1 MVMKSLQDCRR
12 AVIEHA
18 FARLN
23 DRQKE
28 AVFHKDGALLILAG
42 AGSGKTTVIIQ
53 RILNLIQFGDG
64 YNSSAEPAL
73 SPADRA
79 ALEAAA
85 ESFDAPSPY
94 ILDLCAVNPVP
105 AWKILAITFTNK
117 AAGELKDR
125 LQAALGSVGEQVT
138 AGTFHSFCARV
149 LRQDAERLGY
159 SARFLIYDT
168 DDQKRLMKECMKSL
182 GIEERMLPLKSILG
196 EISRAKDALKS
207 PADYAAE
214 TGEDYRLKHVARCY
228 SLYQKKLKEADAMD
242 FDDLLCN
249 TVELLRTCPDVLERY
264 QRRYEYLLVDEY
276 QDTNH
281 AQYELIHLLAKK
293 SGNLCV
299 VGDDDQSIYQF
310 RGATIENILSFEQEF
325 PSCKVIRL
333 EQNYRSTG
341 NILDAANKV
350 IAENIHRKGKTLWTD
365 NGAGEPLS
373 RVIVD
378 DEDAEARF
386 IADTVLNNLLSGG
399 KTLRDHVVLY
409 RANAQSNAIERAFIK
424 TGVPYRI
431 VGGHRFFDTVEVRDA
446 MAYLRVLQNPDD
458 NVSLRRIINTPK
470 RGIGD
475 TTLDH
480 AAALAEREGVSLY
493 TLLSRVQNYTELSRA
508 ALKIQGF
515 IQLME
520 ELRQQAGG
528 LLIPAETDKLDPFTG
543 LPASDFEEILDED
556 DFEEILDEPA
566 AETAPPLLSLHEFY
580 TEMLEKTGYLAMWQQ
595 AGKEEEGRVENLK
608 ELESS
613 IRRYEEA
620 SPDEFPRLY
629 GFLEEASLMTDA
641 DNYDAGADVVTMMT
655 MHAAKGLE
663 FPVVFL
669 PGFEEGVFP
678 GSQSMFEP
686 EKIEEERRLCYVAM
700 TRAKERL
707 YLLSARSRL
716 LYGQTNHNPPS
727 RFLTAI
733 PDKIVKTVDK
743 STRYATTFAFG
754 GGDHQNYGGDG
765 AFGERHAVDFSSR
778 TPRPRPVGKTFL
790 EQQNAGTK
798 PAVQK
803 PAASFAVGD
812 RVRHASFG
820 DGTIIAASPMGS
832 DTLLSIEF
840 PAGVKKLMANYAKLD
855 PLS

>member
-1 MVMKSLQDCRR
+1 MKSIQQWRR
-12 AVIEHA
+12 TIIERA
-18 FARLN
+18 FSRLN

-64 YNSSAEPAL
+64 YNSDESTL
-73 SPADRA
+73 SPADVA
-79 ALEAAA
+79 VLKEAA
-85 ESFDAPSPY
+85 ESTEMPSPY
-94 ILDLCAVNPVP
+94 VLNLCAVNPVP

-125 LQAALGSVGEQVT
+125 LKAALGSLGEQVT

-159 SARFLIYDT
+159 SARFLIYDS
-168 DDQKRLMKECMKSL
+168 DDQKRLMKECMKTL
-182 GIEERMLPLKSILG
+182 NIEEKMLPVKSILG
-196 EISRAKDALKS
+196 EVSRAKDALRS
-207 PADYAAE
+207 PADYAREVGA
-214 TGEDYRLKHVARCY
+214 DFRLKKVADCY
-228 SLYQKKLKEADAMD
+228 LLYQQKLKEADAMD
-242 FDDLLCN
+242 FDDLLVN

-264 QRRYEYLLVDEY
+264 QRRYNYLLVDEY

-310 RGATIENILSFEQEF
+310 RGATIENILSFEKEF

-341 NILDAANKV
+341 NILNAANNV
-350 IAENIHRKGKTLWTD
+350 IAENKHRKGKTLWTQNSD
-365 NGAGEPLS
+365 GELIS

-386 IADTVLNNLLSGG
+386 VADTILDNLLSGERR
-399 KTLRDHVVLY
+399 LRDHVVLY
-409 RANAQSNAIERAFIK
+409 RANAQSNAVERAFIK

-431 VGGHRFFDTVEVRDA
+431 VGGHRFFDTMEVRDA
-446 MAYLRVLQNPDD
+446 MAYLRLLQNPED
-458 NVSLRRIINTPK
+458 NVSLRRVINTPK

-480 AAALAEREGVSLY
+480 AAAIADSKGVSLY
-493 TLLSRVQNYTELSRA
+493 SVLERVEEYPELSRA
-508 ALKIQGF
+508 ALKIRGF
-515 IQLME
+515 MDMLAD
-520 ELRQQAGG
+520 LRTQAGS
-528 LLIPAETDKLDPFTG
+528 LLATDVGVKLDPFTG
-543 LPASDFEEILDED
+543 LPADDFEEILDED
-556 DFEEILDEPA
+556 DFEEILDT
-566 AETAPPLLSLHEFY
+566 AEEDLPVPTLSVHELY
-580 TEMLEKTGYLAMWQQ
+580 TEMLKKTGYLSMWQQ
-595 AGKEEEGRVENLK
+595 AGPAEEGRVENLK

-613 IRRYEEA
+613 IRRYEDA
-620 SPDEFPRLY
+620 SPDEYPRLY

-669 PGFEEGVFP
+669 PGLEEGLFP
-678 GSQSMFEP
+678 SSQSMFEP
-686 EKIEEERRLCYVAM
+686 EKIEEERRLCYVAI
-700 TRAKERL
+700 TRAKEQL
-707 YLLSARSRL
+707 YLLSARSRM

-727 RFLTAI
+727 QFLDAI
-733 PDKIVKTVDK
+733 PEEVLKTIDR
-743 STRYATTFAFG
+743 STRYATSFAFG

-765 AFGERHAVDFSSR
+765 SFGERHAVDFTPR
-778 TPRPRPVGKTFL
+778 TPRPRSAGKTFL
-790 EQQNAGTK
+790 EQQNAPKVAASKT
-798 PAVQK
+798 PAV
-803 PAASFAVGD
+803 AYAVGD
-812 RVRHASFG
+812 KVRHASFG
-820 DGTIIAASPMGS
+820 DGEIIATSPMGS
-832 DTLLSIEF
+832 DTLLSIQF
-840 PAGVKKLMANYAKLD
+840 PVGVKKLMANYAKLEK
-855 PLS
+855 L

>member
-1 MVMKSLQDCRR
+1 MKTVQECRR
-12 AVIEHA
+12 TLIERA

-53 RILNLIQFGDG
+53 RIVNLIQFGDG
-64 YNSSAEPAL
+64 YKSDECAL
-73 SPADRA
+73 SPADEA
-79 ALEAAA
+79 ALRAAA
-85 ESFDAPSPY
+85 ESNELPSPY
-94 ILDLCAVNPVP
+94 VLDLCAIDPVAP
-105 AWKILAITFTNK
+105 WKILAITFTNK

-125 LQAALGSVGEQVT
+125 LKSALGARGEQVT
-138 AGTFHSFCARV
+138 AGTFHAFCARV

-159 SARFLIYDT
+159 SVRFTIYDS
-168 DDQKRLMKECMKSL
+168 DDQKRLMKECMKAL
-182 GIEERMLPLKSILG
+182 NVEERILPLKSILG
-196 EISRAKDALKS
+196 EISRAKDELRS
-207 PADYAAE
+207 PKEYLRDAGVDF
-214 TGEDYRLKHVARCY
+214 RLKKVADCY
-228 SLYQKKLKEADAMD
+228 ALYQKKLKEADAMD
-242 FDDLLCN
+242 FDDLLFN

-264 QRRYEYLLVDEY
+264 QRRYAYLLVDEY

-281 AQYELIHLLAKK
+281 AQYELIHLLAQK

-325 PSCKVIRL
+325 RACKVIRL

-341 NILDAANKV
+341 NILDAANHV
-350 IAENIHRKGKTLWTD
+350 IAENERRKGKTLWTE
-365 NGAGEPLS
+365 NGAGDPLT

-386 IADTVLNNLLSGG
+386 IADTILDNLLSGG
-399 KTLRDHVVLY
+399 RKLRDHVVLY
-409 RANAQSNAIERAFIK
+409 RANAQSNAVERAFIK

-431 VGGHRFFDTVEVRDA
+431 VGGHRFFDTLEVRDA
-446 MAYLRVLQNPDD
+446 MAYLRLLQNPDD
-458 NVSLRRIINTPK
+458 GVSLRRVINTPK

-475 TTLDH
+475 TTLDR
-480 AAALAEREGVSLY
+480 AAAIAESEGVSLY
-493 TLLSRVQNYTELSRA
+493 TVLSRVEQYPELSRA
-508 ALKIQGF
+508 AGKIREF
-515 IQLME
+515 ITLIDG
-520 ELRQQAGG
+520 LRQKAGI
-528 LLIPAETDKLDPFTG
+528 LLVPTENSILDPFTG
-543 LPASDFEEILDED
+543 LPTSDFEEILDD
-556 DFEEILDEPA
+556 DIEEILDDPA
-566 AETAPPLLSLHEFY
+566 PVAETAEPLMPLHELY
-580 TEMLEKTGYLAMWQQ
+580 TEMLEKTGYLLLWQQ
-595 AGKEEEGRVENLK
+595 AGKPEEGRVENLK

-613 IRRYEEA
+613 IRRYEET

-669 PGFEEGVFP
+669 PGFEEGLFP
-678 GSQSMFEP
+678 GVQSMFEP
-686 EKIEEERRLCYVAM
+686 EKVEEERRLCYVAM

-727 RFLTAI
+727 RFLAAI
-733 PDKIVKTVDK
+733 PENVVKLTDK

-765 AFGERHAVDFSSR
+765 TYGERHAVDFTPQR
-778 TPRPRPVGKTFL
+778 PRPRVVGKTIL
-790 EQQNAGTK
+790 EQQNA
-798 PAVQK
+798 AQK
-803 PAASFAVGD
+803 SAAPAAAGTFSVGE
-812 RVRHASFG
+812 RVRHPSFG
-820 DGTIIAASPMGS
+820 DGKIVATTPMGS

-840 PAGVKKLMANYAKLD
+840 SVGVKKLMANYAKLEK
-855 PLS
+855 L

>member
-1 MVMKSLQDCRR
+1 MERITDCRR
-12 AVIEHA
+12 RLIERA

-64 YNSSAEPAL
+64 YQTQDASSLSASDCAL
-73 SPADRA
+73 
-79 ALEAAA
+79 LEAAA
-85 ESFDAPSPY
+85 ASEELPSPAV
-94 ILDLCAVNPVP
+94 LDLCAVNPVP

-125 LQAALGSVGEQVT
+125 LKAALGERGEQVT

-159 SARFLIYDT
+159 SARFLIYDS
-168 DDQKRLMKECMKSL
+168 DDQKRLMKECMKTL
-182 GIEERMLPLKSILG
+182 AIEEKTLPLRSILG
-196 EISRAKDALKS
+196 EISRAKDALRS
-207 PADYAAE
+207 PEDYAREA
-214 TGEDYRLKHVARCY
+214 GSDFRLKKIAECY
-228 SLYQKKLKEADAMD
+228 ALYQKKLREADAMD

-249 TVELLRTCPDVLERY
+249 TVELLRTCPDVLDRY
-264 QRRYEYLLVDEY
+264 HRRYEYLLVDEY

-281 AQYELIHLLAKK
+281 AQYELIHLLAQK

-341 NILDAANKV
+341 NILDAANNV
-350 IAENIHRKGKTLWTD
+350 IAENRHRKGKTLWTQ
-365 NGAGEPLS
+365 NGAGDPLS
-373 RVIVD
+373 HVIVD

-399 KTLRDHVVLY
+399 SSLRDHVVLY
-409 RANAQSNAIERAFIK
+409 RANAQSNAVERAFIK

-446 MAYLRVLQNPDD
+446 MAYLRVLQTPED
-458 NVSLRRIINTPK
+458 NVSLRRVINTPK

-475 TTLDH
+475 TTIDH
-480 AAALAEREGVSLY
+480 AAAIAEREGASLY
-493 TLLSRVQNYTELSRA
+493 TVLNRVENYPELSRA
-508 ALKIQGF
+508 ALKIRGF
-515 IQLME
+515 MDLLAV
-520 ELRQQAGG
+520 LRQTAGT
-528 LLIPAETDKLDPFTG
+528 LLIPTESVKLDPFTG
-543 LPASDFEEILDED
+543 LPVADFEEILDDD
-556 DFEEILDEPA
+556 DFEEILDEPTVEIPVSA
-566 AETAPPLLSLHEFY
+566 LSLHEFY

-620 SPDEFPRLY
+620 SPDELPRLT

-669 PGFEEGVFP
+669 PGFEEGLFP
-678 GSQSMFEP
+678 GAQSMFEP

-700 TRAKERL
+700 TRAKQRL

-716 LYGQTNHNPPS
+716 LYGQTSHNPPS
-727 RFLTAI
+727 RFLAAI
-733 PDKIVKTVDK
+733 PDDILKTVDR
-743 STRYATTFAFG
+743 STRYATRFAFG

-765 AFGERHAVDFSSR
+765 AYGERHAVDFS
-778 TPRPRPVGKTFL
+778 PRPSRPHSVGKTIL
-790 EQQNAGTK
+790 EQQNAGAKATVSA
-798 PAVQK
+798 PVG
-803 PAASFAVGD
+803 SFAVGD
-812 RVRHASFG
+812 TVRHANFG
-820 DGTIIAASPMGS
+820 DGKIIATAPMGS

-840 PAGVKKLMANYAKLD
+840 PVGVKKLMANYAKLEK
-855 PLS
+855 L